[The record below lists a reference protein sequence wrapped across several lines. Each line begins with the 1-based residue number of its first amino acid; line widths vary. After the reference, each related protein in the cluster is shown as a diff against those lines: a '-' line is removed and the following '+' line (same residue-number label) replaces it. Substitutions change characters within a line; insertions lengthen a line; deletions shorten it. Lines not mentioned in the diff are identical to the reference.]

1 MHNANPW
8 AAMASSLLRLPV
20 ISIDEAISHTSSLF
34 GKSLTDSPRH
44 CRHDPLS
51 SRRRQVGVCAKFD
64 LLQLMG
70 GRGLCNGER
79 GIAQVLKSKRPE
91 SPPTTLANKP
101 VPSSTSPSSPLP
113 SSTIA
118 DVENA
123 FEKELLGLTGGFPG
137 GEVGLNKFVQNN
149 PPPPKSSQARGLAAV
164 MAARTKPEAPTLPL
178 LMPGMIV
185 IVKNPANPYYMY
197 CGIVQ
202 RITDGM
208 VGVLFEGGNWDKLL
222 TFPIKDLE
230 RREKGPPMVNPKSA
244 VLEPLLQKQQEVVAA
259 GADIELD

>member
-1 MHNANPW
+1 
-8 AAMASSLLRLPV
+8 
-20 ISIDEAISHTSSLF
+20 
-34 GKSLTDSPRH
+34 
-44 CRHDPLS
+44 
-51 SRRRQVGVCAKFD
+51 
-64 LLQLMG
+64 MG
-70 GRGLCNGER
+70 GRGLCNGEK
-79 GIAQVLKSKRPE
+79 GVAQELKNKRPE

-101 VPSSTSPSSPLP
+101 SPPSPPTPPA
-113 SSTIA
+113 IA
-118 DVENA
+118 DGENA

-137 GEVGLNKFVQNN
+137 GEVGLKKFVLDN
-149 PPPPKSSQARGLAAV
+149 PPPPKSAHAGGLAAA
-164 MAARTKPEAPTLPL
+164 MAGRPKPEAPTLPL

-244 VLEPLLQKQQEVVAA
+244 VLEPLLQKQQEVAA
-259 GADIELD
+259 AAADVKVD